1 MYKAVS
7 VIELL
12 CGDIQSWLKEETTL
26 VMKGEK
32 KNNWFM
38 GSKEKT
44 SIVMS
49 FSVP

>member
-32 KNNWFM
+32 KKLIYGIKRKNLHCNVF
-38 GSKEKT
+38 
-44 SIVMS
+44 
-49 FSVP
+49 

>member
-32 KNNWFM
+32 KTITDLWDQ
-38 GSKEKT
+38 EKK
-44 SIVMS
+44 
-49 FSVP
+49 PPL